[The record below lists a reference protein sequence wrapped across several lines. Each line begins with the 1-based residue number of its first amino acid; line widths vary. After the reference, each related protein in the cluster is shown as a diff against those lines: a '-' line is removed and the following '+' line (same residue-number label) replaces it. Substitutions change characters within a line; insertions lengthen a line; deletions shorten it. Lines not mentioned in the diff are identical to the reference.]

1 VALVRV
7 DVDDNRRRHHHHLS
21 ASRPRRRTTSHVIL
35 YRGNNHH
42 GIGRVSEFWIYVG
55 GVDIGYYDTLD
66 MERVV
71 VVVLEFEILAPRV
84 PFL

>member
-1 VALVRV
+1 MIIVFVEC
-7 DVDDNRRRHHHHLS
+7 
-21 ASRPRRRTTSHVIL
+21 PIF
-35 YRGNNHH
+35 G
-42 GIGRVSEFWIYVG
+42 FMWG

-71 VVVLEFEILAPRV
+71 VVVLEFVILSPRV